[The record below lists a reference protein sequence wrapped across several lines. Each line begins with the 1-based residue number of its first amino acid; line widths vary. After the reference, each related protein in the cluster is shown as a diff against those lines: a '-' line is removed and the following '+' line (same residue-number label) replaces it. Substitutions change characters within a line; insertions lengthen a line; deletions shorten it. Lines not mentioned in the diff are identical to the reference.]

1 MITQSWT
8 PLRYHPI
15 QAKLWRTK
23 AQFVAVAAGRGSG
36 KTELARR
43 RVVRYLAVKKPHPDP
58 IYFYALPTI
67 KQAKRVAWNKLL
79 NLIPKEWIRK
89 VNITDMT
96 VTTIFGST
104 LYVVGMDQPQRIEGD
119 QWDGGVI
126 DESCDIKPKAFDL
139 SVLPALTHKKGWCW
153 RIGVPKRH
161 GIGSRDFKR
170 FYDLGNHN
178 RNIPSLEIIKDEED
192 EEDSD
197 SLAGITVE
205 SYTWPSSDIL
215 SPEALEWYSQN
226 LDPRDFNEQ
235 FNASWESASGAIFY
249 AYVDKQYPEGNLD
262 SNLVYKPE
270 LPLVIGQDFNV
281 DPMSWIVAQIYP
293 VDYPDKQLAGKFCV
307 IDELFL
313 RNTNTQAS
321 LGELHKRYGN
331 HTSGFYFFGDASGRA
346 RKTSASDSDYLITL
360 QWIKEGKFK
369 SGRLFAAKS
378 NPRLQ
383 NRFAACNAMF
393 CNAKGER
400 RVLLSPKV
408 KHLRQDIM
416 ERQYKEG
423 STEPDDYGDI
433 GHMSDAFGYPIHH
446 LFPISVAIS
455 TSGPNITTSRLMN
468 ANNPNVPSTIY
479 ASNLSGMSY

>member
-1 MITQSWT
+1 MLTPSWT
-8 PLRYHPI
+8 PLRYHPL

-43 RVVRYLAVKKPHPDP
+43 RVVRYLAVKKEHPDP

-67 KQAKRVAWNKLL
+67 KQAKRVAWNKII
-79 NLIPKEWIRK
+79 NLIPRDWITK

-96 VTTIFGST
+96 IATIFGST

-170 FYDLGNHN
+170 FYDLGCNLY
-178 RNIPSLEIIKDEED
+178 RNSHDLRNVSNNEGTEED
-192 EEDSD
+192 EES
-197 SLAGITVE
+197 SKALEGLTVE

-215 SPEALEWYSQN
+215 TLEALEWYSQN

-262 SNLVYKPE
+262 DKIVYRKD
-270 LPLVIGQDFNV
+270 LPLVIGMDFNV
-281 DPMSWIVAQIYP
+281 DPMAWIIGH
-293 VDYPDKQLAGKFCV
+293 K
-307 IDELFL
+307 IDNKLHVFDEIFI
-313 RNTNTQAS
+313 RNTNTPES
-321 LGELHKRYGN
+321 LVELHKRYGD
-331 HTSGFYFFGDASGRA
+331 HPSGFHFFGDASGRA
-346 RKTSASDSDYLITL
+346 RKTSASSSDYLIIV
-360 QWIKEGKFK
+360 QWIKEGQFK
-369 SGRLFAAKS
+369 GGKVHFLPA
-378 NPRLQ
+378 NPRVQ

-400 RVLLSPKV
+400 RATIHPRC

-423 STEPDDYGDI
+423 TNEPDDYGDI
-433 GHMSDAFGYPIHH
+433 GHISDALGYPVHMIW
-446 LFPISVAIS
+446 PISVNLS
-455 TSGPNITTSRLMN
+455 DSGPNVTTSRLIN
-468 ANNPNVPSTIY
+468 ANKTNPNIPNFMS
-479 ASNLSGMSY
+479 SLSGMSY